1 MLGETVEKKEERIN
15 IGSGH
20 FALYLTAF
28 DVWKDS
34 VLIGGGIK
42 SFRINTNTPV
52 TPNTNNI
59 FLMEFIVS
67 IKTLQCR

>member
-1 MLGETVEKKEERIN
+1 MLGQTVEKKEERIN

-42 SFRINTNTPV
+42 SFRIIV
-52 TPNTNNI
+52 QKKVKEIQANI
-59 FLMEFIVS
+59 KQIDTVMLIL
-67 IKTLQCR
+67 IIII